1 MHKKEQK
8 EAKLIMERRKGIM
21 DKSTF
26 RKIWGCLSPESLP
39 RLTGIP
45 RDKLR
50 EDVVAIYEKI
60 FNSVKS
66 IVVTP
71 RALYKDGD
79 TIIAE
84 LLISINS
91 DEQILVTDIITFNEA
106 GKIIS
111 VRAYKG

>member
-1 MHKKEQK
+1 MSD
-8 EAKLIMERRKGIM
+8 L
-21 DKSTF
+21 KS
-26 RKIWGCLSPESLP
+26 LSLEYFYHFSCKDLDAVS
-39 RLTGIP
+39 RMFASGSVL
-45 RDKLR
+45 RDWENSAEGK
-50 EDVVAIYEKI
+50 EDVVAVYEKI

-66 IVVTP
+66 IAVTP

-79 TIIAE
+79 TVIAE
-84 LLISINS
+84 LLISIND

>member
-1 MHKKEQK
+1 
-8 EAKLIMERRKGIM
+8 M
-21 DKSTF
+21 DLKSLCLEYF
-26 RKIWGCLSPESLP
+26 YNFSLKDIDSLSKMFASGCQL
-39 RLTGIP
+39 
-45 RDKLR
+45 RDWENSAVGK

-60 FNSVKS
+60 FHSVDT

-71 RALYKDGD
+71 RAVYEDSD

-84 LLISINS
+84 LLITINGK
-91 DEQILVTDIITFNEA
+91 EQILVTDIIAFNEA

>member
-1 MHKKEQK
+1 MSD
-8 EAKLIMERRKGIM
+8 L
-21 DKSTF
+21 KS
-26 RKIWGCLSPESLP
+26 LSLEYFYHFSCKDLDAVS
-39 RLTGIP
+39 RMFVSGSVL
-45 RDKLR
+45 RDWENSAEGKV
-50 EDVVAIYEKI
+50 DVVAVYEKI

-66 IVVTP
+66 IAVTP

-79 TIIAE
+79 TVIAE
-84 LLISINS
+84 LLISIND

>member
-1 MHKKEQK
+1 MSD
-8 EAKLIMERRKGIM
+8 L
-21 DKSTF
+21 KS
-26 RKIWGCLSPESLP
+26 LSLEYFYHFSCKDLDAVSQMFAPGSVL
-39 RLTGIP
+39 
-45 RDKLR
+45 RDWENSAEGKV
-50 EDVVAIYEKI
+50 DVVAVYEKI

-66 IVVTP
+66 IAVTP